1 MSTLI
6 SQKISSMSGVV
17 PLRLDSNECVD
28 DATDL
33 GITDV
38 PAPIDVAR
46 YPGTTTLERLIA
58 SRSGTDSS
66 RIVVTAGADDA
77 IDRVCTAF
85 LGRDSRVVLTDPTFV
100 MIRRS
105 IARRSSTVESIPW
118 LDDRFPL
125 EDFIARSAGCDLM
138 VVVTPCNPT
147 GRTISLEQLESI
159 RRENPDPILMVD
171 LAYIEFAE
179 DGTDE
184 EIMNTLAAIRRMPRT
199 VMVRTLSKAWGLAGL
214 RVGWTESSVDLAEQ
228 IRDAGGPYAV
238 SSMSIQVAQEVLSDP
253 LSERLM
259 RRRVER
265 VIDNRRRLDRW
276 MGDRGFD
283 SGDSEANF
291 LLLQDPQRQGRTT
304 RLANGLRSLG
314 VSVRRFDESSIS
326 DRVRITVPPDR
337 AQMDRLRRCVD
348 AVVDPDALLFDLD
361 GVIADVDRSYRS
373 AIENTVSEFGF
384 DVGDGEIDRIKR
396 EGSANDDWDVTRRI
410 LLDRGVEVD
419 LGEIVR
425 RFQRWYLG
433 DDSRGGLYELETP
446 LIDPTMIERAAGDR
460 RVGIVTGRPR
470 VEADRFL
477 ERFGFDRV
485 VDAVVAREDA
495 PLKPDPTGL
504 SSILR
509 SLDAESAW
517 FFGDTVDDVMAAR
530 RQPSG
535 LIVPVGVT
543 NDDSRTSLEAAGAA
557 WVVPRGER
565 FVRLVEELI
574 S

>member
-1 MSTLI
+1 MSAFITQQP
-6 SQKISSMSGVV
+6 SQADDTGR
-17 PLRLDSNECVD
+17 LRLDANECID
-28 DATDL
+28 GPNDL
-33 GITDV
+33 GITSVSWNPDV
-38 PAPIDVAR
+38 GR
-46 YPGTTTLERLIA
+46 YPATTDLERLIA
-58 SRSGTDSS
+58 SRSGTDPS

-85 LGRDSRVVLTDPTFV
+85 LGSDSRVVLTEPTFV

-105 IARRSSTVESIPW
+105 IARRSSTVESIRW
-118 LDDRFPL
+118 LDGRFPL
-125 EDFIARSAGCDLM
+125 EDFIVRSLGCDLM

-147 GRTISLEQLESI
+147 GRTISVDQLEAI
-159 RRENPDPILMVD
+159 RRGNPDPILMVD

-184 EIMNTLAAIRRMPRT
+184 ELMNTLAAIRRMPRT

-214 RVGWTESSVDLAEQ
+214 RVGWTESSVDLADR
-228 IRDAGGPYAV
+228 IRDAGGPFAV
-238 SSMSIQVAQEVLSDP
+238 SSMSIQVAEEVLSNP

-265 VIDNRRRLDRW
+265 VVDNRRRLDRW

-291 LLLQDPQRQGRTT
+291 LLLQDPQRRGRSA

-314 VSVRRFDESSIS
+314 VSVRRFDETSIS
-326 DRVRITVPPDR
+326 DRIRITVPPDR

-348 AVVDPDALLFDLD
+348 AVVDPDVLLFDLD

-384 DVGDGEIDRIKR
+384 NVGDGEIDRIKR
-396 EGSANDDWDVTRRI
+396 AGSANDDWDVTRRI
-410 LLDRGVEVD
+410 LLDRGIEVEID
-419 LGEIVR
+419 EIVR

-433 DDSRGGLYELETP
+433 DESRGGLYELETP
-446 LIDPTMIERAAGDR
+446 LIDPTTIRRAAGER

-470 VEADRFL
+470 VEAERFL
-477 ERFGFDRV
+477 DRFGFDRV

-504 SSILR
+504 TNILR
-509 SLDAESAW
+509 SLDATSAW

-530 RQPSG
+530 RQPSS
-535 LIVPVGVT
+535 LIVPIGVT
-543 NDDSRTSLEAAGAA
+543 DDDSRTSLEAAGAA
-557 WVVPRGER
+557 WIVPRGER
-565 FVRLVEELI
+565 IVELAEEVI